1 MSIIFRTHSLLFAI
15 GTKVARQRAYASSG
29 WVVWQVDGWTG
40 HSELPGEREL
50 LSLRR
55 KMLRKFPALPM
66 NMVTRLRFDKRN
78 TAVGQ
83 RAWSKVRF
91 PPITDSLAPKSAL
104 SPV

>member
-1 MSIIFRTHSLLFAI
+1 
-15 GTKVARQRAYASSG
+15 
-29 WVVWQVDGWTG
+29 
-40 HSELPGEREL
+40 
-50 LSLRR
+50 
-55 KMLRKFPALPM
+55 MLRKFPALPM

-104 SPV
+104 SPVVVRQTSPIFALQKRRVGKRRGAEDPKD